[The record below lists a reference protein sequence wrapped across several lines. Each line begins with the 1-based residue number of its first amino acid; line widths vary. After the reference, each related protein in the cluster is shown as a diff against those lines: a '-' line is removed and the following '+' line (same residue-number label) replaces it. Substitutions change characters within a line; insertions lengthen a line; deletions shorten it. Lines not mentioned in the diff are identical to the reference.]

1 MASPTNGYSREPMSR
16 MQYLMLLAVEHG
28 ASLDDAAD
36 CALAWGAQHPQSG
49 LFDYRPYAGWRRS
62 MRPDSVDLRL
72 AHA

>member
-36 CALAWGAQHPQSG
+36 CALAWGPSTLSRACSTTARTQ
-49 LFDYRPYAGWRRS
+49 AGDGQCDRTVWT
-62 MRPDSVDLRL
+62 
-72 AHA
+72 